1 MWGFSHSVLEIGTGV
16 CQHVS
21 TTLTSRYL
29 QIWLKTETRTDSGMS
44 KLTNAKQQ
52 TKKTG
57 PDRPHSLLWTQNQ
70 VTVHDLEC
78 IYIYNTYIYIYTII
92 LRNIPQ
98 KYWIFYC
105 PEPLTRQ
112 GPADPQHVLLHTPS
126 VAQRE
131 DLWTWSRPCRYQGPW
146 GP

>member
-1 MWGFSHSVLEIGTGV
+1 MLEIGTGM

-21 TTLTSRYL
+21 TPLTSRYL

-78 IYIYNTYIYIYTII
+78 IYIYI
-92 LRNIPQ
+92 
-98 KYWIFYC
+98 
-105 PEPLTRQ
+105 
-112 GPADPQHVLLHTPS
+112 
-126 VAQRE
+126 
-131 DLWTWSRPCRYQGPW
+131 
-146 GP
+146 